1 MTATRLPAEIGII
14 AIADATEQVN
24 SGNDAFGLRAV
35 DAQALALLRADG
47 NIHGI
52 EFVLQLSHG
61 LGVDLR
67 FEANFDTAHGENGV
81 DVFIQTLARQAIRG
95 DAVTQHA
102 AEVLASLEDH
112 YIVAHER
119 KKISAGQTAG
129 AAANHRNATVGL
141 GRPRRHGGLVGR
153 TGIDREFL
161 NAANVDRSVEQAT
174 ATTALARVLA
184 HKRACGGQRVVF
196 AHHVHGAGVIA
207 RRYKRDIG
215 RHVHMR
221 GAQRLARNLL
231 LGAFGACT
239 VFDVARVFIGMGFKT
254 RQELGRGF
262 IANSTVGGIANHF
275 RQNTGAIEV
284 GGRRLAVENAA
295 HQRGKLGQAIAARH
309 ALAARLSRA
318 GLEHGKLCR
327 NGTSPRRRG

>member
-1 MTATRLPAEIGII
+1 M
-14 AIADATEQVN
+14 
-24 SGNDAFGLRAV
+24 S
-35 DAQALALLRADG
+35 ADG

-61 LGVDLR
+61 LGADLR
-67 FEANFDTAHGENGV
+67 FEANFDSAHGENGV
-81 DVFIQTLARQAIRG
+81 DVFIQTLTRQAIRG
-95 DAVTQHA
+95 NAVTQHA

-119 KKISAGQTAG
+119 KKISAGQTTG

-141 GRPRRHGGLVGR
+141 GRPRRHGSLIGR
-153 TGIDREFL
+153 AGIDREFL
-161 NAANVDRSVEQAT
+161 DAANIDGGVEQAT
-174 ATTALARVLA
+174 ATTALARMLA

-196 AHHVHGAGVIA
+196 AHHVHGASVIT
-207 RRYKRDIG
+207 RRNKRDIG

-239 VFDVARVFIGMGFKT
+239 VFDVARIFIGMGLET

-262 IANSTVGGIANHF
+262 IANGAVGGIANHF
-275 RQNTGAIEV
+275 RQNAGAIEV

-318 GLEHGKLCR
+318 GLEH
-327 NGTSPRRRG
+327 